1 VEDKVLLANFINLK
15 KGTPG
20 FCSNNAPIETQIEKL
35 REMYVTHDEQKAIDE
50 EEIENLKKTTS
61 FSSRPSVALGKEW
74 RRKSKS
80 SMQKHP
86 SYGGSKDSTTEK
98 VEPV

>member
-1 VEDKVLLANFINLK
+1 MLLANFINLK

-35 REMYVTHDEQKAIDE
+35 MEMYVTHDEQKAIDE
-50 EEIENLKKTTS
+50 EQIETLKKAAS
-61 FSSRPSVALGKEW
+61 FEFRLRPSIVA
-74 RRKSKS
+74 RKSKS

-86 SYGGSKDSTTEK
+86 SYGGNNEGVTEL
-98 VEPV
+98 VESV